1 MINPSEE
8 ESRPFDAPPAVSS
21 VCDAAI
27 ELFSQ
32 LLPAQDLSTT
42 VRTISHLIESSRSP
56 KLDKNAGRRAAVIV
70 NSVVAIV
77 RTLRVAMALYHRQ
90 TKDTLGHSQV
100 TSALGAF
107 LKVSCHFITGSLAM
121 SF

>member
-1 MINPSEE
+1 MINPLEE

-32 LLPAQDLSTT
+32 LLPVQDLSTT
-42 VRTISHLIESSRSP
+42 VRTINHLIESSQSP

-77 RTLRVAMALYHRQ
+77 RTLRVSMISHHRQ
-90 TKDTLGHSQV
+90 AKDTLGHSQV

-107 LKVSCHFITGSLAM
+107 LKVGPIKTSLTM

>member
-1 MINPSEE
+1 MIGPLEE
-8 ESRPFDAPPAVSS
+8 ESRPFDTPPAVSS
-21 VCDAAI
+21 VCDTAI

-32 LLPAQDLSTT
+32 LLSVQDLSTT

-77 RTLRVAMALYHRQ
+77 RTLRVSMISHHRQ
-90 TKDTLGHSQV
+90 AKDTLGQSQV
-100 TSALGAF
+100 TSALGTF
-107 LKVSCHFITGSLAM
+107 LKVGHTLKHAACP
-121 SF
+121 